1 MACLSEVSSSA
12 FLWAFYS
19 AGVAKMELLFS
30 LLWLM
35 FTAAPWL
42 LIGATLLLIFRSPPA
57 RR

>member
-1 MACLSEVSSSA
+1 
-12 FLWAFYS
+12 
-19 AGVAKMELLFS
+19 MELLFS